1 MALGINTNVAS
12 LNAQNQLSK
21 SQGMN
26 DQALQRLSSGL
37 RINSAKDDAAGLAIS
52 TRFQSQISGLN
63 VATRNA
69 NDGISLA
76 QTAEGALNEIT
87 NNLQRIRELA
97 VQSANA
103 TNSASD
109 RQALNDEVEQ
119 RIAEID
125 RIATQTAFNGL
136 KVLDGTFGEQNFQV
150 GANAGE
156 TIGIDLTQG
165 ARKDQIGAIAS
176 KELNI
181 AGAIDTTNTLS
192 IKVGDGDF
200 VAVGASED
208 TSATA
213 GSGYEADS
221 AFAIAEAIKAAE
233 VDGLFVTVSTE
244 KTFTGGVAAAG
255 TGILS
260 INGVDVY
267 DGGGSATNDDFIAA
281 VNSTSGSTGV
291 TAELAENGT
300 DVVLKAADG
309 RSINFGGAGLD
320 SYSLTEADDGAITTA
335 GTNSLL
341 GSVTLSSGDDVS
353 LATTGS
359 LDAISA
365 DLAAATSDKITK
377 DADTDGLSAVKVGTV
392 EEANIAILKVD
403 SALDSINGLRG
414 TLGAI
419 QNRFESTI
427 ANLGTSVENLS
438 ASNSRILDADFV
450 AETANLAKSQVL
462 QQAGISVLAQA
473 NARPQQVLS
482 LLQ

>member
-1 MALGINTNVAS
+1 MALSMLTNVSS
-12 LNAQNQLSK
+12 LGAQRNLAKTNNAVAKNISK
-21 SQGMN
+21 
-26 DQALQRLSSGL
+26 LSSGM
-37 RINSAKDDAAGLAIS
+37 RINRSADDAAGLAITS
-52 TRFQSQISGLN
+52 KMSAHIRGLSQ
-63 VATRNA
+63 AERNS
-69 NDGISLA
+69 NDAVSLI
-76 QTAEGALNEIT
+76 QTAEGALNEINGLLT
-87 NNLQRIRELA
+87 RMRELA

-320 SYSLTEADDGAITTA
+320 SYSLTED
-335 GTNSLL
+335 
-341 GSVTLSSGDDVS
+341 
-353 LATTGS
+353 
-359 LDAISA
+359 
-365 DLAAATSDKITK
+365 
-377 DADTDGLSAVKVGTV
+377 
-392 EEANIAILKVD
+392 
-403 SALDSINGLRG
+403 
-414 TLGAI
+414 
-419 QNRFESTI
+419 
-427 ANLGTSVENLS
+427 
-438 ASNSRILDADFV
+438 NSRAV
-450 AETANLAKSQVL
+450 
-462 QQAGISVLAQA
+462 
-473 NARPQQVLS
+473 
-482 LLQ
+482 